1 MKIKQGDA
9 YDIHIKLT
17 DGEGS
22 LVSVD
27 NSAELVEF
35 MLGRLRKTCPGE
47 VEETTTKQW
56 TGEGT
61 FVLLTT
67 EEYPANPAVRGTGIE
82 NKFSAGDVVDVIL
95 DDPSSVPYM
104 TRSLWSLK
112 VVGEYYN
119 DGMDANYVVFSTE
132 AIGAFGPYS
141 SFTQNMTIRST
152 EYVLPLSQQETFSL
166 EGVVPFEA
174 RVKFADSQVVGTS
187 LGAVVVEHSMSREV
201 L

>member
-9 YDIHIKLT
+9 YDIHVNLV
-17 DGEGS
+17 DGDGTLIS
-22 LVSVD
+22 VS
-27 NSAELVEF
+27 NNAQLVEF

-47 VEETTTKQW
+47 AEEVATKEW

-61 FVLLTT
+61 FVNVIGGDWDGYL
-67 EEYPANPAVRGTGIE
+67 AIRGAGIADV
-82 NKFSAGDVVDVIL
+82 FQVGDVVNVAFA
-95 DDPSSVPYM
+95 DPTSFPYKNCLSKSTKVLSVSSNPVELIIVD
-104 TRSLWSLK
+104 TDEFGTS
-112 VVGEYYN
+112 
-119 DGMDANYVVFSTE
+119 YV
-132 AIGAFGPYS
+132 
-141 SFTQNMTIRST
+141 SFTQDITVSTT
-152 EYVLPLSQQETFSL
+152 EYVMPLSQQDTFSL